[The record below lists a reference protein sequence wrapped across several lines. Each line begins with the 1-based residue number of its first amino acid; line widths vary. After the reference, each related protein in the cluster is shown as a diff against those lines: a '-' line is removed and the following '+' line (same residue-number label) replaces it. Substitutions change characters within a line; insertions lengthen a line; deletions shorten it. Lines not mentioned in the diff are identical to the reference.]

1 MKGLFFTERYGEQAV
16 SLHEKKHKA
25 LCKKYEPYISKY
37 MARIL
42 KYMACIFCHYECL
55 MHSNLPKVFFRH

>member
-1 MKGLFFTERYGEQAV
+1 MKGFFFTERKGEKAV

-42 KYMACIFCHYECL
+42 KYMACIFAFFRSL
-55 MHSNLPKVFFRH
+55 KNSNL